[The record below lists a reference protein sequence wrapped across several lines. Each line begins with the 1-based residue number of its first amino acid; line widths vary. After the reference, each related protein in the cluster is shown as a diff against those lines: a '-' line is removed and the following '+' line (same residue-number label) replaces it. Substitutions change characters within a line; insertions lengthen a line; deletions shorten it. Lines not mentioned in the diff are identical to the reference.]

1 MSGQF
6 AIICGVGMT
15 VTYSKAKVKKFKVA
29 TNHVPLCQ
37 IGAQNSARDLARK
50 NSEVSNKLSVRRSRQ
65 PSYEKTLLKQRP
77 DILCNQA
84 GVSALCAR
92 KIVSLI

>member
-1 MSGQF
+1 MR
-6 AIICGVGMT
+6 
-15 VTYSKAKVKKFKVA
+15 
-29 TNHVPLCQ
+29 Q

-50 NSEVSNKLSVRRSRQ
+50 NSEDLHKLSIRRSRQ

-77 DILCNQA
+77 DILRNQV

-92 KIVSLI
+92 KMANLI